1 LLFLDSGDF
10 LPPPLFLL
18 PWILNFPF

>member
-1 LLFLDSGDF
+1 LLCLDSGDF
-10 LPPPLFLL
+10 LSPPLFLL

>member
-1 LLFLDSGDF
+1 LLFLDSDDF